1 MRFKT
6 LLIAILFL
14 SAALFGQK
22 CIVSGFVTDASTGE
36 AIAGANAY
44 IEGEPFGA
52 AANLYGYYTIAGLPN
67 GGPWTLV
74 VSAIGYST
82 AKRQIV
88 CKGSPLRLDF
98 ELEPEIIKGKEIVIQ
113 AKRVGGMM
121 DPYVGHSIVE
131 SELIRHAPGLAEP
144 DLFRTLQMLPGV
156 QSISDFSS
164 GLYIWGGTPG
174 DNLVLL
180 DNIEVYNPTHLM
192 GFFST
197 FIVDAVREANLIK
210 GGYPAKW
217 GGRLGSLLEVTNKDG
232 NRKSFDGIAELSLL
246 SGKAMVEGPV
256 GKGSYLVAGR
266 RTWIDMA
273 TKLLERNNLMDENLP
288 YYFYD
293 FQGRINQD
301 LTDRDK
307 LTFSFYAGDDIFAF
321 EEDNGETSPDD
332 TIYADDDQDDS
343 FEYRW
348 GNITLSTQWTHVF
361 NERLFGHLVLAG
373 SRFRTKL
380 DSGGDDMKIEDR
392 IGDITL
398 KGDMTYSLND
408 ANALDFGGM
417 LKWREINNYF
427 KITDYDYETDE
438 EQVFTSDDY
447 TGASLIAAYCED
459 EYQPNLLWKV
469 QGGLRLEF
477 ATNGD
482 YFRVGPRL
490 SVQRRLDDLT
500 TLRAAYGHYYQYI
513 HLVNP
518 LEEVGI
524 AVFDSWIPCGDD
536 LKPAMAD
543 HFVLGMDTDRLPMHL
558 SANAYYKIMSNLIE
572 PREEIIFGGV
582 DDIRA
587 RFNIGT
593 GWAAG
598 FDLSMEGKVGRFA
611 GWAGYGLGWVKRK
624 MADVNNG
631 EPYPPKYDRR
641 HTLKLSLAYEPLE
654 RLTLS
659 VAFNYGTGQPVTTPI
674 GFEEE
679 DYGSY
684 RYFWPIWE
692 DGAYHNGRLPDYH
705 RLDFAL
711 NWVAHEGNWRF
722 IPYLQILNVYN
733 RENVLM
739 RSWNEPMFGNTEPD
753 DDHMLPFLPTFGVR
767 AEF

>member
-1 MRFKT
+1 MRFKI

-217 GGRLGSLLEVTNKDG
+217 GGRRGSLLEVTNKDG

>member
-1 MRFKT
+1 MRFKI

-121 DPYVGHSIVE
+121 DPYVGHTIVE

-427 KITDYDYETDE
+427 RITDYDYETDE

-459 EYQPNLLWKV
+459 EYQPSLLWKV

-722 IPYLQILNVYN
+722 IPYLQLLNVYN

-739 RSWNEPMFGNTEPD
+739 RSWNEPMFENTEPD